1 MYISLCVCVWIETSL
16 CIDVSMFAAIWPGRA
31 WAGLM
36 RVQALWNMSH
46 WMVLNLV
53 ETWGKRMKNVW
64 VYSVYPQ
71 KTGIWL
77 DLTYETGGINT
88 YIYIYTFVCF
98 QQILGGHLK
107 VTARAVMELLSC
119 WFKIVGGWSWPK
131 SLIPIEYSRVLPV
144 FSDVR
149 SSLQLFELSEVR
161 FFLMF
166 VTVKQ
171 TILDSTGCCPFT
183 TRLSGRTC

>member
-1 MYISLCVCVWIETSL
+1 MCGLKHLCALTYPCLQLS
-16 CIDVSMFAAIWPGRA
+16 DPAGPGLA
-31 WAGLM
+31 WCEC
-36 RVQALWNMSH
+36 RH
-46 WMVLNLV
+46 C
-53 ETWGKRMKNVW
+53 GKCPIGWFQTDEKCG

-88 YIYIYTFVCF
+88 YIYIHMFVCF

-119 WFKIVGGWSWPK
+119 WFKIVGGWSWPR

>member
-1 MYISLCVCVWIETSL
+1 MCLCVDWNIFVYW
-16 CIDVSMFAAIWPGRA
+16 CIHVCSYLTRQGLGWLDAS
-31 WAGLM
+31 AGTVEHVPLDGFK
-36 RVQALWNMSH
+36 LGWNMG
-46 WMVLNLV
+46 
-53 ETWGKRMKNVW
+53 ETDEKCG

-88 YIYIYTFVCF
+88 YIYIYTYFVCF

>member
-1 MYISLCVCVWIETSL
+1 MCLCVDWNIFVYW
-16 CIDVSMFAAIWPGRA
+16 CIHVCSYLTRQGLGWLDAS
-31 WAGLM
+31 AGT
-36 RVQALWNMSH
+36 
-46 WMVLNLV
+46 V
-53 ETWGKRMKNVW
+53 ENVPLDGFKRMKNVEFIQFTHKKRA
-64 VYSVYPQ
+64 YDL
-71 KTGIWL
+71 IWPMKL
-77 DLTYETGGINT
+77 VVSIPT
-88 YIYIYTFVCF
+88 YIYIHMFVCF

-107 VTARAVMELLSC
+107 VAARAVMELLSC
-119 WFKIVGGWSWPK
+119 WFKIVGGWSWPR

>member
-1 MYISLCVCVWIETSL
+1 
-16 CIDVSMFAAIWPGRA
+16 MFAAIWPGRA

-36 RVQALWNMSH
+36 RVQALWKMSH
-46 WMVLNLV
+46 WMVSNGWKMWSLFSLPTKNGHM
-53 ETWGKRMKNVW
+53 TW
-64 VYSVYPQ
+64 S
-71 KTGIWL
+71 
-77 DLTYETGGINT
+77 DLWNWWYQYL
-88 YIYIYTFVCF
+88 YIYIYIHMFVCF

-119 WFKIVGGWSWPK
+119 WFKIVGGWSWPR